1 MTSQAQRYL
10 EKLDIGYSYRLAKR
24 MEEHCTNPVLG
35 YRTAGSPAEI
45 ATGDMLAAEMKKI
58 GFSKVW
64 KDAITVDA
72 WEFEKAELSFTD
84 AEGQE
89 RRVQLG
95 AYQTNF
101 VTDGP
106 TAYELVYAG
115 KGTEADY
122 EGLDVNGK
130 LVLVEINQRNEW
142 WINYPVYQA
151 YLKGAAALIA
161 VQTGGY
167 GEVDDAALNAQDIAG
182 PPEAAAFSISRKDA
196 GVLKELLADSATV
209 AVTLDACTR
218 VERDRTTYNI
228 IGELT
233 GRNPDRKIMLSAH
246 YDSYFD
252 GFQDDNTAISMM
264 LGMGKALVETG
275 WQPEN
280 TILFCAMASEEW
292 GVADSQFDWST
303 GAYEQV
309 FTVHPEWRG
318 QVIADLNFELPA
330 LAHGTRARIRSTYE
344 YVDFLEEFLEN
355 LPELTQGYPEETR
368 ITAPI
373 ETWSDDFSIAIA
385 GIPSMVNDFTGGSFM
400 ETHYHSQFDN
410 DEFYDEKVYRFH
422 HELYGLLLMRMD
434 RLAVAPLNFGE
445 LFARVRQSLDREQTK
460 AYGLP
465 VQALADLL
473 EEGELQG
480 RLVYAKICE
489 INAWYDRL
497 LREGNRQE
505 AEELFQAVRE
515 MEQTLLALF
524 YQEQSELVTL
534 SWHDDVLF
542 PQETAQNNL
551 RCLEAAI
558 EALREAQKAAEPNQ
572 VANEQAGVGDAEQVN
587 GVQAYIRKA
596 LEALY
601 EIDNNRYAFQFD
613 EEVYRHF
620 TDYVL
625 SQPESRTKWG
635 TGRIRD
641 HENLY
646 ALVRSLMTELAETSS
661 DDSAS
666 RGEGE
671 SDAVMRS
678 VHATEQEAARQQ
690 RLKEARTWLE
700 QAKLRQIACCRR
712 DLEGMQK
719 TVQEMI
725 AKLQTL

>member
-1 MTSQAQRYL
+1 
-10 EKLDIGYSYRLAKR
+10 
-24 MEEHCTNPVLG
+24 
-35 YRTAGSPAEI
+35 
-45 ATGDMLAAEMKKI
+45 
-58 GFSKVW
+58 
-64 KDAITVDA
+64 
-72 WEFEKAELSFTD
+72 
-84 AEGQE
+84 
-89 RRVQLG
+89 
-95 AYQTNF
+95 
-101 VTDGP
+101 
-106 TAYELVYAG
+106 
-115 KGTEADY
+115 
-122 EGLDVNGK
+122 
-130 LVLVEINQRNEW
+130 
-142 WINYPVYQA
+142 
-151 YLKGAAALIA
+151 
-161 VQTGGY
+161 
-167 GEVDDAALNAQDIAG
+167 
-182 PPEAAAFSISRKDA
+182 
-196 GVLKELLADSATV
+196 
-209 AVTLDACTR
+209 
-218 VERDRTTYNI
+218 
-228 IGELT
+228 
-233 GRNPDRKIMLSAH
+233 MLSAH

-264 LGMGKALVETG
+264 LEIGRALKESG
-275 WQPEN
+275 YEPEN

-292 GVADSQFDWST
+292 GVCDSKYDWST
-303 GAYEQV
+303 GAYEEV
-309 FTVHPEWRG
+309 FRVHPEWRG
-318 QVIADLNFELPA
+318 KVIADFNFELPA
-330 LAHGTRARIRSTYE
+330 LMHKAQDAIHSTHEYRA
-344 YVDFLEEFLEN
+344 FLEN
-355 LPELTQGYPEETR
+355 FLKKLPVSAACYPEGICVST
-368 ITAPI
+368 PI
-373 ETWSDDFSIAIA
+373 ETWSDDFSIAIS
-385 GIPSMVNDFTGGSFM
+385 GIPSMVNNFSDGSFM

-489 INAWYDRL
+489 INAWYERL
-497 LREGNRQE
+497 LWEGNRQE
-505 AEELFQAVRE
+505 ADELFQAVRE

-551 RCLEAAI
+551 RCLEAALD
-558 EALREAQKAAEPNQ
+558 ALREAQKAAEPNQ
-572 VANEQAGVGDAEQVN
+572 VANEQAGVGDAEQVT
-587 GVQAYIRKA
+587 GVQVYIRKA

>member
-45 ATGDMLAAEMKKI
+45 ATGDMLASEMKKI

-64 KDAITVDA
+64 KDAVTVDA

-84 AEGQE
+84 TEGQE

-122 EGLDVNGK
+122 EGLDVTGR

-410 DEFYDEKVYRFH
+410 DTYYDEDVYRLH
-422 HELYGLLLMRMD
+422 HELFGLLL
-434 RLAVAPLNFGE
+434 LAIDKTRVVPLNFAGTFQKAKEALDLDWCARTEADGE
-445 LFARVRQSLDREQTK
+445 SL
-460 AYGLP
+460 A
-465 VQALADLL
+465 QALDEAAALAQQVYDRAAAINRGQAPD
-473 EEGELQG
+473 EDAG
-480 RLVYAKICE
+480 RLE
-489 INAWYDRL
+489 RQL
-497 LREGNRQE
+497 LN
-505 AEELFQAVRE
+505 LFQQTQDTFVRIDWYGNV
-515 MEQTLLALF
+515 Q
-524 YQEQSELVTL
+524 
-534 SWHDDVLF
+534 F
-542 PQETAQNNL
+542 PQESLQESLELLHGAAVAVGVEVVTHARRLKRSQAFAKTGIGSKTAFL
-551 RCLEAAI
+551 RVIAGKHLHHAGNVQPGHPGAV
-558 EALREAQKAAEPNQ
+558 LRRRKYRHLQQGKGFVRRDQTGTSQFIQRAQKSAGHIGIGIIQRSVKIPEQ
-572 VANEQAGVGDAEQVN
+572 VAD
-587 GVQAYIRKA
+587 RLHSDFLSSA
-596 LEALY
+596 LSASF
-601 EIDNNRYAFQFD
+601 AS
-613 EEVYRHF
+613 
-620 TDYVL
+620 VL
-625 SQPESRTKWG
+625 SGSPSSGVSGST
-635 TGRIRD
+635 
-641 HENLY
+641 L
-646 ALVRSLMTELAETSS
+646 LTSAFS
-661 DDSAS
+661 TRWSTMLS
-666 RGEGE
+666 
-671 SDAVMRS
+671 
-678 VHATEQEAARQQ
+678 T
-690 RLKEARTWLE
+690 
-700 QAKLRQIACCRR
+700 
-712 DLEGMQK
+712 
-719 TVQEMI
+719 
-725 AKLQTL
+725 

>member
-1 MTSQAQRYL
+1 M
-10 EKLDIGYSYRLAKR
+10 
-24 MEEHCTNPVLG
+24 
-35 YRTAGSPAEI
+35 
-45 ATGDMLAAEMKKI
+45 
-58 GFSKVW
+58 
-64 KDAITVDA
+64 DA
-72 WEFEKAELSFTD
+72 WEFERAELTVEEAGRAPHHF
-84 AEGQE
+84 
-89 RRVQLG
+89 QLG
-95 AYQTNF
+95 AYQTHF

-106 TAYELVYAG
+106 ESFQLVDVGRGTA
-115 KGTEADY
+115 ADY
-122 EGLDVNGK
+122 EGLDVTGK
-130 LVLVEINQRNEW
+130 LVLASINQREEW

-151 YLKGAAALIA
+151 SCKGALALIA
-161 VQTGGY
+161 VQDGGY
-167 GEVDDAALNAQDIAG
+167 GDVDEKALNAQDIAG
-182 PPEAAAFSISRKDA
+182 PEDAPAFSISRADA
-196 GVLKELLADSATV
+196 SVLKQLMHGEKEITV
-209 AVTLDACTR
+209 QLDAVSRIRRDVHTCNVVGR
-218 VERDRTTYNI
+218 LPGRHRDRY
-228 IGELT
+228 L
-233 GRNPDRKIMLSAH
+233 MLSAH

-264 LGMGKALVETG
+264 LEIGRALKESG
-275 WQPEN
+275 YEPEN

-292 GVADSQFDWST
+292 GVCDSKYDWST
-303 GAYEQV
+303 GAYEEV
-309 FTVHPEWRG
+309 FRVHPEWRG
-318 QVIADLNFELPA
+318 KVIADFNFELPA
-330 LAHGTRARIRSTYE
+330 LMHKAQDAIHSTHE
-344 YVDFLEEFLEN
+344 YRTFLETFLKE
-355 LPELTQGYPEETR
+355 LPVSTACYPEGICVST
-368 ITAPI
+368 PI
-373 ETWSDDFSIAIA
+373 ETWSDDFSIAIS
-385 GIPSMVNDFTGGSFM
+385 GIPSMVNNFSDGSFM

-422 HELYGLLLMRMD
+422 HELYGLLLMRID
-434 RLAVAPLNFGE
+434 RLAVAPLDFGE
-445 LFARVRQSLDREQTK
+445 LFFRVRQSLDEEQAKT
-460 AYGLP
+460 YGLP
-465 VQALADLL
+465 VQALTDLL

-505 AEELFQAVRE
+505 AEELFTAVRE
-515 MEQTLLALF
+515 MEQTLLSLF

-534 SWHDDVLF
+534 SWHDDVRF

-551 RCLEAAI
+551 RCLEAALD
-558 EALREAQKAAEPNQ
+558 ALREAQKAAEPNQ

>member
-10 EKLDIGYSYRLAKR
+10 ERLDIGYSYRLAKR

-35 YRTAGSPAEI
+35 YRTAGSQAEI

-142 WINYPVYQA
+142 WINYPVYQSH
-151 YLKGAAALIA
+151 LKGAAALIA

-196 GVLKELLADSATV
+196 GALKELLADSATV

-330 LAHGTRARIRSTYE
+330 YEFATYTTTYSAPEMFSLLRDFTTRYPYAPKPQGCFPDGVLTEGYQTYT
-344 YVDFLEEFLEN
+344 Y
-355 LPELTQGYPEETR
+355 
-368 ITAPI
+368 
-373 ETWSDDFSIAIA
+373 SDDFS
-385 GIPSMVNDFTGGSFM
+385 
-400 ETHYHSQFDN
+400 Y
-410 DEFYDEKVYRFH
+410 
-422 HELYGLLLMRMD
+422 
-434 RLAVAPLNFGE
+434 
-445 LFARVRQSLDREQTK
+445 
-460 AYGLP
+460 
-465 VQALADLL
+465 
-473 EEGELQG
+473 
-480 RLVYAKICE
+480 YA
-489 INAWYDRL
+489 
-497 LREGNRQE
+497 
-505 AEELFQAVRE
+505 
-515 MEQTLLALF
+515 
-524 YQEQSELVTL
+524 
-534 SWHDDVLF
+534 
-542 PQETAQNNL
+542 
-551 RCLEAAI
+551 
-558 EALREAQKAAEPNQ
+558 
-572 VANEQAGVGDAEQVN
+572 AGVPSTVN
-587 GVQAYIRKA
+587 GFLLQKDMEHVHPFYI
-596 LEALY
+596 
-601 EIDNNRYAFQFD
+601 
-613 EEVYRHF
+613 
-620 TDYVL
+620 DYYHT
-625 SQPESRTKWG
+625 QYDTPDTY
-635 TGRIRD
+635 
-641 HENLY
+641 N
-646 ALVRSLMTELAETSS
+646 
-661 DDSAS
+661 
-666 RGEGE
+666 
-671 SDAVMRS
+671 DAVMAFNLRYYGALAIYIDQMPALQLDFTAQYTRLKDALDADIFAQSGADAALYRS
-678 VHATEQEAARQQ
+678 VVESLLPPAQALKTRIDTLNSPASGGPPADSQGAERLPLLPEVPLRLDVRAPDCAASGP
-690 RLKEARTWLE
+690 AGDHCPVP
-700 QAKLRQIACCRR
+700 AHH
-712 DLEGMQK
+712 
-719 TVQEMI
+719 
-725 AKLQTL
+725 